1 MLSQPLAYFNLSPY
15 HISELFV
22 YLSVSLNKTVNSFRV
37 EAVSDLTVS
46 QKPSTVS
53 GPVFNKL
60 LNNQRE
66 IFFLI
71 CGWIGLLSL
80 LLFFLEISW

>member
-37 EAVSDLTVS
+37 EAVSDLTVYLRS
-46 QKPSTVS
+46 QVQYLALCSI
-53 GPVFNKL
+53 NY
-60 LNNQRE
+60 
-66 IFFLI
+66 
-71 CGWIGLLSL
+71 
-80 LLFFLEISW
+80 